1 MLSDEELAPAE
12 SALGAMT
19 NWVKAPFQSDKP
31 RGRLLVVVG
40 TYSIGKERIVVGIA
54 KALRTKIYVS
64 SGKRR
69 ICACLEDQELMG
81 MLTDDPKE
89 GQVHM
94 TSLGEIRTEVIVGAE
109 KYLIVDFAV
118 ISRRSSTSFRTCRW
132 LQTYWMDI
140 HPSYLEVYRVS
151 DCPYCHQ
158 PLENVIY
165 TSAIETSERQ
175 HEHRHVFRCPIQ

>member
-1 MLSDEELAPAE
+1 VITACAQKCQILSDEESAPAE
-12 SALGAMT
+12 SALGAMA

-54 KALRTKIYVS
+54 KALRTKIYAS

-81 MLTDDPKE
+81 MITDDPKE

-94 TSLGEIRTEVIVGAE
+94 TSLGEIRAEVIAAAE
-109 KYLIVDFAV
+109 QRLIV
-118 ISRRSSTSFRTCRW
+118 
-132 LQTYWMDI
+132 
-140 HPSYLEVYRVS
+140 
-151 DCPYCHQ
+151 
-158 PLENVIY
+158 
-165 TSAIETSERQ
+165 
-175 HEHRHVFRCPIQ
+175 